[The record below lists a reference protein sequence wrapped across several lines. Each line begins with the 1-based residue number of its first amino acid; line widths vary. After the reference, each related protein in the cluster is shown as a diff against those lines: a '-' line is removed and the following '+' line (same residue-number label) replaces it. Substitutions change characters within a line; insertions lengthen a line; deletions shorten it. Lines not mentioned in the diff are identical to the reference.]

1 MVRDF
6 FFIACNPLPAS
17 VPSLARCRVLTT
29 TDQTCSTTLP
39 LLGLLKASSEESD
52 EMGPL
57 PLTHRVSAH
66 VLGWSSAVSQR
77 RSSVQD
83 ARRVVDV
90 YFVMVFVSDC
100 LDIWT
105 WESYL
110 KHFLNVSLTQAY
122 LTVLRILQQTLLFFW
137 KLTYVK
143 MGSTWR

>member
-1 MVRDF
+1 MTF
-6 FFIACNPLPAS
+6 FEYCLKTLCLLLFLLLQDVGYSRQLI
-17 VPSLARCRVLTT
+17 
-29 TDQTCSTTLP
+29 LP
-39 LLGLLKASSEESD
+39 LLGLLEASSEESD

-122 LTVLRILQQTLLFFW
+122 LTVLRILQQTLLFF
-137 KLTYVK
+137 
-143 MGSTWR
+143 